1 MCWLDGWFRRGAALP
16 RSGNPLVK
24 SSRVQTV
31 RHSGTRPLSPL
42 SQLLPSSC
50 ILPRCCRYI
59 PQYMGV
65 RTCGSCPC
73 PGPESPGHGPFLQD
87 FFFLSPTSAF
97 AMRAMPLR
105 FRAAFFS
112 LLCTCVRRLLRLP
125 VSMLP
130 PCPRCAPMAHAP
142 PPLPQKSCNAGRT
155 LIVALRHSHNTL
167 ARRLLAPALACLV
180 F

>member
-42 SQLLPSSC
+42 SQQLLPSSC

-105 FRAAFFS
+105 FRAAFFFS
-112 LLCTCVRRLLRLP
+112 AVYLCTETSSPASV
-125 VSMLP
+125 
-130 PCPRCAPMAHAP
+130 HAP
-142 PPLPQKSCNAGRT
+142 PVPQVCPHGSCSSSPPPPKKLQCRAHTNSGTKALP
-155 LIVALRHSHNTL
+155 
-167 ARRLLAPALACLV
+167 
-180 F
+180 